1 MNIFYSLV
9 IATNDLIGTKSK
21 SENLLLTQISSLRK
35 LALLSE
41 FHSIMHLL
49 KLNID
54 VMTSSY
60 DYSHPSKIE
69 VFLLLLKFKK
79 IVEKLPAKLSEDTD

>member
-1 MNIFYSLV
+1 
-9 IATNDLIGTKSK
+9 
-21 SENLLLTQISSLRK
+21 
-35 LALLSE
+35 
-41 FHSIMHLL
+41 MHLL